1 MRISL
6 VVLVVTAL
14 EVALLSCTSPEL
26 STDKGSTASIGYGA
40 PSQIER
46 APLPPL
52 EGFEPAPTGSS
63 SEGDTQTLKQRG
75 WQASKSWSAV
85 RGDGC
90 ISVESDAEDPSRP
103 GPIKRC

>member
-6 VVLVVTAL
+6 IVLVVTAL

-26 STDKGSTASIGYGA
+26 STEKGSTASIGFGA

-52 EGFEPAPTGSS
+52 EGFEP
-63 SEGDTQTLKQRG
+63 GDTQTLKQRG

>member
-1 MRISL
+1 VRTSL
-6 VVLVVTAL
+6 IVMVVTAL
-14 EVALLSCTSPEL
+14 GVALLACTSPEL
-26 STDKGSTASIGYGA
+26 SAEKGSTASIGYGA
-40 PSQIER
+40 RSQIER

-52 EGFEPAPTGSS
+52 EGFAPAPTGFSS
-63 SEGDTQTLKQRG
+63 QGDTQTLEQRG

-85 RGDGC
+85 KGDGC